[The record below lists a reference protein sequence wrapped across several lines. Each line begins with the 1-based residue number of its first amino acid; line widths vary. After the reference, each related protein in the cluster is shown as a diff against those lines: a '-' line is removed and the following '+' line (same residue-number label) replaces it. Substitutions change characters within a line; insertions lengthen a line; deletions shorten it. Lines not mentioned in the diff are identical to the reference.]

1 MKKAEDIFMN
11 YCIGVDLGGTNIAAG
26 IVDLKGKRI
35 IRKASVK
42 TNAPRPCEQISRDI
56 VELCKSLCASENFTL
71 SDMKWIGVVTPGIV
85 KNGVVISASNLGW
98 ENDDFA
104 GILHSL
110 TGEECFVANDANA
123 AAYAEAKWGCGIG
136 EDSLIAVTL
145 GTGIGGGIVLDGKI
159 WEGFNGFAAELGH
172 MVIDVGGRRCSC
184 GLRGC
189 LEAYCSASALVHETR
204 RMMKLYPDSQMWQVV
219 DGDIERV
226 DGRTAFIANSA
237 GDFAAR
243 QVIDDFV
250 NYLAIG
256 IANIINIFQPSVV
269 CIGGGIS
276 GQGDDLMRPL
286 RERLKYTSFGTKDM
300 RTRVEA
306 AVYKND
312 AGIIGAG
319 LLGIMED

>member
-1 MKKAEDIFMN
+1 MR
-11 YCIGVDLGGTNIAAG
+11 YCIGVDLGGTNIAIG
-26 IVDLKGKRI
+26 LIDLDGKVI
-35 IRKASVK
+35 LHKKSVK
-42 TNAPRPCEQISRDI
+42 TRAPRTCEEISSDI
-56 VELCKSLCASENFTL
+56 KDVCLELCRMEDISLSSVE
-71 SDMKWIGVVTPGIV
+71 WIGVATPGIV
-85 KNGVVISASNLGW
+85 RNGVVIDAFNLGW
-98 ENDDFA
+98 RNEPF
-104 GILHSL
+104 GEIVSRI
-110 TGEECFVANDANA
+110 TGRPTYVANDANA
-123 AAYAEAKWGCGIG
+123 AAYAEAKWGCGAG

-145 GTGIGGGIVLDGKI
+145 GTGIGGGIILDGKI

-172 MVIDVGGRRCSC
+172 MVIAVDGRHCAC

-189 LEAYCSASALVHETR
+189 FEAYCSATALVHETR
-204 RMMKLYPDSQMWQVV
+204 RMMKLYPDSIMWQVV
-219 DGDIERV
+219 KGDITRI
-226 DGRTAFIANSA
+226 DGRTAFTANA
-237 GDFAAR
+237 RGDFAAH

-256 IANIINIFQPSVV
+256 LANIINIFQPSVV
-269 CIGGGIS
+269 CVGGGIS
-276 GQGDDLMRPL
+276 GQGEELMRPL

>member
-1 MKKAEDIFMN
+1 MR
-11 YCIGVDLGGTNIAAG
+11 YCIGVDLGGTNIAIG
-26 IVDLKGKRI
+26 LIDLDGKVI
-35 IRKASVK
+35 LQKKSVK
-42 TNAPRPCEQISRDI
+42 TRAPRPCEEISGDI
-56 VELCKSLCASENFTL
+56 KDVCNFLCKEQGITL
-71 SDMKWIGVVTPGIV
+71 SDVEWIGVATPGIV
-85 KNGVVISASNLGW
+85 RSGVVIDAFNLGW
-98 ENDDFA
+98 TNENFKE
-104 GILHSL
+104 ILSGM
-110 TGEECFVANDANA
+110 TGRPTFVANDANA
-123 AAYAEAKWGCGIG
+123 AAYAEAKWGCGVG
-136 EDSLIAVTL
+136 ESSLIAVTL

-172 MVIDVGGRRCSC
+172 MVIDVGGRRCTC

-189 LEAYCSASALVHETR
+189 LEAYCSATALVHETR
-204 RMMKLYPDSQMWQVV
+204 RMMKLYPDSLMWQIT
-219 DGDIERV
+219 DGDLERA
-226 DGRTAFIANSA
+226 DGRTAFTANEQ

-256 IANIINIFQPSVV
+256 IANIINIFQPSVI
-269 CIGGGIS
+269 CIGGGVS
-276 GQGDDLMRPL
+276 GQGEVLMRPL

-312 AGIIGAG
+312 AGIIGAA